1 MKPAALIFLPLLL
14 ILGGTSCRP
23 ATEVTESPLPSP
35 LSLEQHAA
43 ALQQGQVIV
52 AETFSLLSSNLQ
64 SAIRSGGVSNA
75 LPFCSVA
82 ALPLTTRLAG
92 KHGVAIRRLTHK
104 PRNPVNRAD
113 GVESTIL
120 DHFRTSGVETNPPA
134 PVVTNLNAATL
145 SYFAPIVLNNE
156 LCLKCHGEPGVDI
169 APEDLA
175 IIQRLY
181 PQDRATGF
189 RLGDFRGAWRV
200 DLPVAQLHRN

>member
-1 MKPAALIFLPLLL
+1 MKRAALILLPLLL
-14 ILGGTSCRP
+14 ILGATGCRP
-23 ATEVTESPLPSP
+23 APDETVALLPAP
-35 LSLEQHAA
+35 LSPEQHAA

-82 ALPLTTRLAG
+82 AVPLTTSLAG
-92 KHGVAIRRLTHK
+92 KRGVAIRRLTHK

-113 GVESTIL
+113 ALESTIL
-120 DHFRTSGVETNPPA
+120 DHFRTSGVEPNPPA

-181 PQDRATGF
+181 PQDQATGF
-189 RLGDFRGAWRV
+189 RLGDLRGAWRV
-200 DLPVAQLHRN
+200 DLPVAQLNRN

>member
-120 DHFRTSGVETNPPA
+120 DHFRTSGVETNPPDRKS
-134 PVVTNLNAATL
+134 VV
-145 SYFAPIVLNNE
+145 
-156 LCLKCHGEPGVDI
+156 
-169 APEDLA
+169 
-175 IIQRLY
+175 
-181 PQDRATGF
+181 
-189 RLGDFRGAWRV
+189 
-200 DLPVAQLHRN
+200 